1 MSLLNKYLQA
11 APAGLAENLLYILIA
26 SVLLSLLSTFYYL
39 RLIKMALFDNFA
51 IPINNTVEI
60 RNVLEITI
68 PTVIVAVLG
77 LLTVG

>member
-11 APAGLAENLLYILIA
+11 ATAGLAENLLYILIV

-51 IPINNTVEI
+51 LDINNTIEI
-60 RNVLEITI
+60 RNV
-68 PTVIVAVLG
+68 
-77 LLTVG
+77 